1 MKFISTPLEGLLIIE
16 PRVFADER
24 GFFYESF
31 NEQVMMEHGIKRPF
45 IQDNQSVSHKGVLRG
60 LHFQVPPYQQ
70 GKLIRVVNGGV
81 LDIVVD
87 IRKNSPTYG
96 KHFSIELHARENK
109 MLWIP
114 EGFAHGFIAL
124 EDHTVFLY
132 KVTQYYNPSSESGI
146 IYNDSELKLDWKN
159 NAPLVSSKDII
170 LPTFKEFS
178 DKNVTI

>member
-16 PRVFADER
+16 PKVFLDER

-31 NEQVMMEHGIKRPF
+31 NESLMIEHGIKGPF
-45 IQDNQSVSHKGVLRG
+45 IQDNQSVSHKNVLRG
-60 LHFQVPPYQQ
+60 LHFQVPPHQQ
-70 GKLIRVVNGGV
+70 GKLIRVVNGSV

-87 IRKNSPTYG
+87 IRKNSPSYG
-96 KHFSIELHARENK
+96 KHFSLELNARENK

-132 KVTQYYNPSSESGI
+132 KVTQYYNPASESGI
-146 IYNDSELKLDWKN
+146 IYNDSELNLDWKN
-159 NAPLVSSKDII
+159 KAPLVSPKDKI
-170 LPTFKEFS
+170 LQTFKEFS
-178 DKNVTI
+178 DQKVIM